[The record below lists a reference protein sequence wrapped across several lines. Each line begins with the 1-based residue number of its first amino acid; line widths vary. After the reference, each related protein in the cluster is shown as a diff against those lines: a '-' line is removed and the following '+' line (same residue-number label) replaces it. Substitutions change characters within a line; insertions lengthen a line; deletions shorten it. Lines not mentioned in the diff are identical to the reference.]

1 MANAA
6 VLPALS
12 IIDQLPLLT
21 IVVPLVAGP
30 LCVLFGNRHIAWT
43 LAFLASLASFLF
55 SAHMLLQVI
64 DGDVL
69 SYHLGGWAPPL
80 GIEYRVDAANAF
92 VLLLISG
99 ISTVILPYAR
109 QSVAHEIKKV
119 SHTLFYCCYLL
130 CFTGLLGVVVTGD
143 AFNVFVFLEISSLST
158 YVLIAM
164 GAERDRR
171 ALTSAYD
178 YLILGTIGA
187 TFFVIG
193 IGFLY
198 IATGTLNMAD
208 LAERLSG
215 MGDNRTVQA
224 GFAFIVIGMGLK
236 AAIYPLHLWLPG
248 AYTFAPSVVTVFLAA
263 TATKAAIYVLLRFMF
278 SVFQP
283 EFVFELNTLT
293 WIIMPLAILAMF
305 AASLIAVFQTDLK
318 RLLAYSSVAQVG
330 YMILGIGLATK
341 ISLSATI
348 VHLFNHGITKAVL
361 FMVVGAFVMQK
372 GSSFTKNLN
381 GLGKQMPWTCA
392 AFVIGGL
399 SLIGVPGTAGFIS
412 KWLLIDAALKVDLW
426 WLAIL
431 IVMSSLLAVIYVWK
445 TVEVLYMTEPDE
457 GSDVKESPMSMLI
470 PMWIMAIACI
480 YFGLNTEIT
489 LTSASVAA
497 NSLLGGGVQ

>member
-1 MANAA
+1 
-6 VLPALS
+6 
-12 IIDQLPLLT
+12 
-21 IVVPLVAGP
+21 
-30 LCVLFGNRHIAWT
+30 
-43 LAFLASLASFLF
+43 
-55 SAHMLLQVI
+55 
-64 DGDVL
+64 
-69 SYHLGGWAPPL
+69 
-80 GIEYRVDAANAF
+80 
-92 VLLLISG
+92 
-99 ISTVILPYAR
+99 
-109 QSVAHEIKKV
+109 
-119 SHTLFYCCYLL
+119 
-130 CFTGLLGVVVTGD
+130 
-143 AFNVFVFLEISSLST
+143 
-158 YVLIAM
+158 
-164 GAERDRR
+164 
-171 ALTSAYD
+171 
-178 YLILGTIGA
+178 
-187 TFFVIG
+187 
-193 IGFLY
+193 
-198 IATGTLNMAD
+198 
-208 LAERLSG
+208 
-215 MGDNRTVQA
+215 
-224 GFAFIVIGMGLK
+224 
-236 AAIYPLHLWLPG
+236 
-248 AYTFAPSVVTVFLAA
+248 
-263 TATKAAIYVLLRFMF
+263 
-278 SVFQP
+278 
-283 EFVFELNTLT
+283 
-293 WIIMPLAILAMF
+293 MPLAILAMF

>member
-1 MANAA
+1 MLHVAG
-6 VLPALS
+6 VSGLT
-12 IIDQLPLLT
+12 IIDQLPMLT
-21 IVVPLVAGP
+21 VVVPMLAAP
-30 LCVLFGNRHIAWT
+30 LCVLIGNRHIAWL
-43 LAFLASLASFLF
+43 LAFLASVFSFVF
-55 SAHMLLQVI
+55 SIHMLLQVM
-64 DGDVL
+64 DGDII
-69 SYHLGGWAPPL
+69 SYHMGGWAPPL

-92 VLLLISG
+92 VLFLISG

-143 AFNVFVFLEISSLST
+143 AFNIFVFLEISALST

-198 IATGTLNMAD
+198 IATGTLNLAD
-208 LAERLSG
+208 LAVRLADMES
-215 MGDNRTVQA
+215 NRTVQA
-224 GFAFIVIGMGLK
+224 GFAFIVVGMGLK

-248 AYTFAPSVVTVFLAA
+248 AYTYAPSVVTIFLAG

-283 EFVFELNTLT
+283 DFVFELHTLT
-293 WIIMPLAILAMF
+293 WIIMPLSIVAMF

-318 RLLAYSSVAQVG
+318 RMLAYSSVAQVG

-341 ISLSATI
+341 TSLSATI

-412 KWLLIDAALKVDLW
+412 KWLLIDAALKIDLW

-431 IVMSSLLAVIYVWK
+431 IVMSSLLAVVYVWK
-445 TVEVLYMTEPDE
+445 AVEVLYMSEPDE
-457 GSDVKESPMSMLI
+457 DVVVKEVPMSMVI
-470 PMWIMAIACI
+470 PMWVMALACL
-480 YFGLNTEIT
+480 YFGLNTEMT
-489 LTSASVAA
+489 LDAASVAA
-497 NSLLGGGVQ
+497 NSLLGGGSQ

>member
-21 IVVPLVAGP
+21 IVVPMVAGP
-30 LCVLFGNRHIAWT
+30 LCVLFGNRHIAWL

-198 IATGTLNMAD
+198 IATGTLNMTD
-208 LAERLSG
+208 LAVRLADMDG
-215 MGDNRTVQA
+215 NRTVQA
-224 GFAFIVIGMGLK
+224 GFAFIVVGMGLK

-248 AYTFAPSVVTVFLAA
+248 AYTYAPSVVTVFLAA

-283 EFVFELNTLT
+283 EFVFELHTLT

-305 AASLIAVFQTDLK
+305 AASLIAAFQTDLK

-348 VHLFNHGITKAVL
+348 IHLFNHGITKAVL
-361 FMVVGAFVMQK
+361 FMVVGAFVMRK

-381 GLGKQMPWTCA
+381 GLGKQMPLTCA
-392 AFVIGGL
+392 AFVVGGL

-412 KWLLIDAALKVDLW
+412 KWLLIDAALEVDLW
-426 WLAIL
+426 WLALL
-431 IVMSSLLAVIYVWK
+431 IVMSSLLAVVYVWK
-445 TVEVLYMTEPDE
+445 TVEVLYMNEPDE
-457 GSDVKESPMSMLI
+457 GTIAKEVPMSMLI
-470 PMWIMAIACI
+470 PMWVMAIACI
-480 YFGLNTEIT
+480 YFGLNTDIT

-497 NSLLGGGVQ
+497 DSLLRGGVQ